1 MQNHKYIAIWIF
13 YDEILIVLEKENI
26 YSHLILISTLTY
38 IDIYKNKDNKLLGK
52 IKVNLLKM

>member
-26 YSHLILISTLTY
+26 YSHLILISILTLTY
-38 IDIYKNKDNKLLGK
+38 IDIYKNKNNELLGK
-52 IKVNLLKM
+52 I